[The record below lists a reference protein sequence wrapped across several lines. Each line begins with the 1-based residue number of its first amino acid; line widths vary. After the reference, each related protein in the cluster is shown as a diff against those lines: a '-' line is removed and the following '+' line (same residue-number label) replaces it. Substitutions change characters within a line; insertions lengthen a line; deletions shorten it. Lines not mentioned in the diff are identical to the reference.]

1 MLGCCDA
8 GAGPLDLAV
17 FAGTPTA
24 CAARR
29 NGLKLRLKLRLKIL
43 KKCLKL
49 RLKILKKSSKS
60 ARNSAPISSNVRP
73 RTMRWA

>member
-29 NGLKLRLKLRLKIL
+29 NRLKLRLKLRLKIL
-43 KKCLKL
+43 KNCLKL
-49 RLKILKKSSKS
+49 RLKILKKS
-60 ARNSAPISSNVRP
+60 
-73 RTMRWA
+73 